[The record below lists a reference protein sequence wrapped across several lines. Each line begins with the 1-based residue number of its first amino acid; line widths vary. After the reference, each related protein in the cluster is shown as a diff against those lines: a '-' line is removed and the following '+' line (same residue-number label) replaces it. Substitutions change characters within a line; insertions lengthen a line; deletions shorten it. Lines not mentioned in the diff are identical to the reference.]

1 MIVRYAKHRKCSNLS
16 SIRLCEVGYVSVV
29 AKNDI
34 AKIDSAN
41 KTLELRI
48 IDWRHESSDRLLS
61 ATMLEWTWLM

>member
-16 SIRLCEVGYVSVV
+16 SIELCEVGYVSVV

-34 AKIDSAN
+34 ATIDSTN

-48 IDWRHESSDRLLS
+48 IGWNISSLINYDQQ
-61 ATMLEWTWLM
+61 

>member
-1 MIVRYAKHRKCSNLS
+1 MIVRYAKHKKCSNLS
-16 SIRLCEVGYVSVV
+16 SIKLCEVGYVSVV

-48 IDWRHESSDRLLS
+48 IGWNISSLINYDQQ
-61 ATMLEWTWLM
+61 

>member
-16 SIRLCEVGYVSVV
+16 SIRLCELVLVSVV

-48 IDWRHESSDRLLS
+48 IGWNISPLINYYQQ
-61 ATMLEWTWLM
+61 

>member
-16 SIRLCEVGYVSVV
+16 SIGLCKLEFVSVV

-34 AKIDSAN
+34 ATIDSTN

-48 IDWRHESSDRLLS
+48 IGWNISSLINYDQQ
-61 ATMLEWTWLM
+61 

>member
-16 SIRLCEVGYVSVV
+16 SIRLCELGFVSVV

-48 IDWRHESSDRLLS
+48 IGWNISPLINYYKQ
-61 ATMLEWTWLM
+61 

>member
-16 SIRLCEVGYVSVV
+16 SIRLCELGFVSVV

-34 AKIDSAN
+34 AKIDSTN

-48 IDWRHESSDRLLS
+48 IGWRHKSSDKLLS
-61 ATMLEWTWLM
+61 AIMLEWTWLM

>member
-1 MIVRYAKHRKCSNLS
+1 MIVRYAKQRKCSNLS
-16 SIRLCEVGYVSVV
+16 SIRLCELVLVSVV

-48 IDWRHESSDRLLS
+48 IGWNISPLINYYKQ
-61 ATMLEWTWLM
+61 

>member
-16 SIRLCEVGYVSVV
+16 SIRLCELVLVSVV

-48 IDWRHESSDRLLS
+48 IGWNISPLINYYKQ
-61 ATMLEWTWLM
+61 

>member
-41 KTLELRI
+41 KTLKLRI
-48 IDWRHESSDRLLS
+48 IDWDMSPLIDYYQQQCWNGHG
-61 ATMLEWTWLM
+61 

>member
-16 SIRLCEVGYVSVV
+16 SMRLCETGFVSVV

-34 AKIDSAN
+34 AKIDSIN

-48 IDWRHESSDRLLS
+48 IGWNMSSLIDYY
-61 ATMLEWTWLM
+61 

>member
-16 SIRLCEVGYVSVV
+16 SIKLCEVGYVSVV

-34 AKIDSAN
+34 ATIDSTN

-48 IDWRHESSDRLLS
+48 IGWNISSLINYDQQ
-61 ATMLEWTWLM
+61 